1 MSYVLN
7 FYSGVEPEHHYKAA
21 CWAGVQNMLMSYL
34 YLIKNPSGL
43 LAERHALTP
52 NVKFMID
59 SGAHTLQGSMTK
71 APFNKWKMRDIEQFL
86 ENYLRYID
94 SHREAIYCAVELD
107 IAYPINV
114 VNGRTSRDPYGT
126 SVVNSWRRDYFEPLM
141 AKGMNIVF
149 VWHTPEGHLGWEDM
163 CAKYPYVGL
172 PGEMSSQMD
181 FGNYLAVAQRYTTKI
196 HGFAATKMKD
206 FKEIPW
212 YSIDSSVAGDS
223 RLLMRHK
230 GKFYRLTIEELYTKG
245 EGRKVSPN
253 EYVASLPNGWETL
266 TIDDDLKSVW
276 KPVPYVIKHTVRKS
290 MYKLHLTG
298 GKSIQGTGD
307 HSYFTLNP
315 LGELVEV
322 KPSDMKKGDFI
333 VGSANVALPE
343 DLRPGFEV
351 AALEF
356 LGVWFGDGY
365 VDMPLHSLN
374 VSKQHLPE
382 IARLTKKFAA
392 SLGAKYGLK
401 PNGFDCQI
409 YAPETAARVAALF
422 GRVGS
427 EKHICEE
434 MFSWDRSAVAAFLR
448 GYFSA
453 DGTAKA
459 RSIQLSCKHR
469 HVMEDVQQLLEMWDI
484 RSNLCTK
491 HSDGGF
497 CPHTSTVLSICD
509 AKSKAKYMQYIGFIQ
524 SEQVVAAQAKAKIRY
539 AVSRG
544 RRGLPVSLLRSGTVH
559 TPGGK
564 RHNVCSRDKKVA
576 EIPENFTEKLLSGDF
591 EMLEVLSVEKVSEG
605 EEVEVYDLTVPGVER
620 FIANGV
626 LAHNT
631 SWKAGEIYGTLPV
644 WIERT
649 QKLKFASKG
658 EREPYRYIFEE
669 LGLNADAVIGHTD
682 YSEVTRASL
691 RSMSAMEEY
700 YRQLYAE
707 RIFYYEQRLPP
718 PHLVAQLPVQ
728 QVWDYW
734 LRCFDG
740 RRVFKPDSRA
750 PLYLVREW
758 LQALASVQYGLID
771 NLSPRQQKFLARSQI
786 AQRIDHTTLTRDLQ
800 RTLSLRIS
808 PMNRTPLA
816 RLDEDDDFSFHRLAA
831 TSREERDYKATRQ
844 SLLRSEDCLPELQ
857 APDAELPATLENE
870 LLSTST
876 QELLDGLETDRGN
889 PVPEQLGQGS

>member
-59 SGAHTLQGSMTK
+59 SGAHTLQCSMTK

-86 ENYLRYID
+86 ENYLRYLD
-94 SHREAIYCAVELD
+94 SHKDAIYCAVELD

-181 FGNYLAVAQRYTTKI
+181 FGNYLSVAQRYTTRI

-206 FKEIPW
+206 FKEVPW

-223 RLLMRHK
+223 LLKLRRG
-230 GKFYRLTIEELYTKG
+230 GKEYSLTIEELYAKG
-245 EGRKVSPN
+245 EGKEVSLR
-253 EYVASLPNGWETL
+253 ESVSDLPDGWETL
-266 TIDDDLKSVW
+266 TIDDELQVVWKSV
-276 KPVPYVIKHTVRKS
+276 PHVVRHTVRKAI
-290 MYKLHLTG
+290 YTVQLAD
-298 GKSIQGTGD
+298 GKEITGTGD
-307 HSYFTLNP
+307 HSFFTLNRH
-315 LGELVEV
+315 GKLVEV
-322 KPSDMKKGDFI
+322 KPQDMKLGDYL
-333 VGSANVALPE
+333 VGCN
-343 DLRPGFEV
+343 
-351 AALEF
+351 EF
-356 LGVWFGDGY
+356 
-365 VDMPLHSLN
+365 S
-374 VSKQHLPE
+374 
-382 IARLTKKFAA
+382 
-392 SLGAKYGLK
+392 
-401 PNGFDCQI
+401 
-409 YAPETAARVAALF
+409 
-422 GRVGS
+422 
-427 EKHICEE
+427 
-434 MFSWDRSAVAAFLR
+434 
-448 GYFSA
+448 
-453 DGTAKA
+453 
-459 RSIQLSCKHR
+459 
-469 HVMEDVQQLLEMWDI
+469 
-484 RSNLCTK
+484 
-491 HSDGGF
+491 
-497 CPHTSTVLSICD
+497 
-509 AKSKAKYMQYIGFIQ
+509 
-524 SEQVVAAQAKAKIRY
+524 
-539 AVSRG
+539 
-544 RRGLPVSLLRSGTVH
+544 LRSESL
-559 TPGGK
+559 K
-564 RHNVCSRDKKVA
+564 IA
-576 EIPENFTEKLLSGDF
+576 
-591 EMLEVLSVEKVSEG
+591 SVEKTSEG

-669 LGLNADAVIGHTD
+669 LGLNADAVIDHTD

-691 RSMSAMEEY
+691 RSMSAMEEF

-718 PHLVAQLPVQ
+718 PHLVAQLPSE

-734 LRCFDG
+734 LRCFDA

-758 LQALASVQYGLID
+758 LQALASVQYGQID

-808 PMNRTPLA
+808 PINRTPLA

-831 TSREERDYKATRQ
+831 VSRGERDYKATRQ
-844 SLLRSEDCLPELQ
+844 SLLRSEDYLPELQ

-889 PVPEQLGQGS
+889 PVPEQFG